1 MILQILNGI
10 KTSGLINKITGLRR
24 VYFIKELVHRI
35 IMDLPVRLAAQLS
48 GEEGK
53 TRQKAA
59 KLVVDLAEIANA
71 DGFIEVDNAHVSG
84 VSVITGGHGLRRFL
98 SDLSDDK
105 DGQVAIT
112 TTLNSAGCDKEKMQ
126 EMDIDWPDF
135 LEQQF
140 EIIYA
145 YERLGIEATLSCTP
159 YDRGIELESGV
170 ASWAESNAVCF
181 SNSWTSLITNRES
194 GLSALATALT
204 GFAPRWGLHLPENRM
219 PNILVNISCEL
230 TELSDWSILGDWIG
244 KQVRPDWNLA
254 WGPMPFIRGLPEYVS
269 FASKKAL
276 TAAAAN
282 YGCPM
287 LWAEGHSADPPLS
300 KDDNG
305 QWLAPDSGWAGVLEF
320 TAEDLAKRY
329 QDLAPK
335 GQVDLVVIGCPQA
348 SIEEIRRTASAVRS
362 YAEMGKRIPNN
373 RLWLFTSEE
382 NCQLA
387 NDDGSIDL
395 LESAGVVILQD
406 TCPEVTPYNRQHYNH
421 LLTNS
426 LKAEHYLTSGLNRIP
441 TSVMSIKD
449 CVAHAFNPDLSK
461 GERPTI
467 SAKAQPQHQS
477 AKSPRDGEFS
487 SVGNGLS
494 SQGDFSIT
502 GRAMSTDVA
511 ITYLGY
517 VNRDSGVVEETGHP
531 LDGQAIEDTILIY
544 PKGSG
549 STVAPYVLM
558 GLIYTGKGPRAIVN
572 RDVCSL
578 TIPACSLLDVPY
590 AHGFESDPCMEVN
603 SGDLVEMIKVGD
615 KVTLTVIE
623 RAE

>member
-1 MILQILNGI
+1 M
-10 KTSGLINKITGLRR
+10 S
-24 VYFIKELVHRI
+24 VYIFRQY
-35 IMDLPVRLAAQLS
+35 MDLPERLSNQLAGKE
-48 GEEGK
+48 GE

-59 KLVVDLAEIANA
+59 RLVVDLAEIASA
-71 DGFIEVDNAHVSG
+71 EGFVKVDNAHISG

-98 SDLSDDK
+98 SDLSGDE
-105 DGQVAIT
+105 DGKVVIT
-112 TTLNSAGCDKEKMQ
+112 TTLNAAGCDSEKMK

-140 EIIYA
+140 EIIHA

-159 YDRGIELESGV
+159 YDRGIEVDSGI

-204 GFAPRWGLHLPENRM
+204 GFAPKWGLHLEENRI
-219 PNILVNISCEL
+219 PNILVNVTCEMNH
-230 TELSDWSILGDWIG
+230 LSDWSILGDWIG
-244 KQVRPDWNLA
+244 KQVRPDWGLS
-254 WGPMPFIRGLPEYVS
+254 WGPMPLIQGLPKQVS

-287 LWAEGHSADPPLS
+287 LWAEGHSAEPPLQRNS
-300 KDDNG
+300 NGSWEAPKD
-305 QWLAPDSGWAGVLEF
+305 GWKGVLEF
-320 TAEDLAKRY
+320 GQAELEQRY
-329 QDLAPK
+329 AELAPK

-362 YAEMGKRIPNN
+362 YAEMGKRISNN
-373 RLWLFTSEE
+373 RLWLFTSGE
-382 NCQLA
+382 NYQLA
-387 NDDGSIDL
+387 VEDGSVDL
-395 LESAGVVILQD
+395 LQDAGVVILKD
-406 TCPEVTPYNRQHYNH
+406 TCPEVTPYNRKHYNH

-441 TSVMSIKD
+441 TSVMNIQD
-449 CVAHAFNPDLSK
+449 CVAHAIDPNLSS
-461 GERPTI
+461 GERP
-467 SAKAQPQHQS
+467 SLSSKAQPQHQS
-477 AKSPRDGEFS
+477 SKSKQKGEYS
-487 SVGNGLS
+487 ALGNGLS
-494 SQGDFSIT
+494 SQGDFSVT
-502 GRAMSTDVA
+502 GRALSTDVA

-517 VNRDSGVVEETGHP
+517 VNRDSGVIEESGHP

-558 GLIYTGKGPRAIVN
+558 GLIYTEKGPKAIIN

-590 AHGFESDPCMEVN
+590 AHGFESDPCIEIN
-603 SGDLVEMIKVGD
+603 TGDLVEMTKTGD
-615 KVTLTVIE
+615 DVTITVIE

>member
-1 MILQILNGI
+1 M
-10 KTSGLINKITGLRR
+10 RW
-24 VYFIKELVHRI
+24 LVQPS
-35 IMDLPVRLAAQLS
+35 IMDLPSRLAEQLA
-48 GEEGK
+48 GKEGK

-59 KLVVDLAEIANA
+59 RLVVDLAEIANA
-71 DGFIEVDNAHVSG
+71 EGFIEVDNAHVSG

-98 SDLSDDK
+98 SDLSDDE

-140 EIIYA
+140 EIIHA

-159 YDRGIELESGV
+159 YDRGIDLDSGI

-204 GFAPRWGLHLPENRM
+204 GFAPKWGLHLEHNRM
-219 PNILVNISCEL
+219 PNILVNIACEL
-230 TELSDWSILGDWIG
+230 TELADWSILGDWIG
-244 KQVRPDWNLA
+244 KQVRPDWDLS
-254 WGPMPFIRGLPEYVS
+254 WGPMPFIRGMPEHVS

-287 LWAEGHSADPPLS
+287 LWAEGHSADPPLA
-300 KDDNG
+300 KDADGN
-305 QWLAPDSGWAGVLEF
+305 WLEPESGWAGVLEF
-320 TAEDLAKRY
+320 TEQDLAQRY
-329 QDLAPK
+329 QDLAPQ

-362 YAEMGKRIPNN
+362 YAEMGAKIPNN
-373 RLWLFTSEE
+373 RLWLFTSGE
-382 NCQLA
+382 NYQLA
-387 NDDGSIDL
+387 ADDGSIDL
-395 LESAGVVILQD
+395 LEDAGVVILQD

-441 TSVMSIKD
+441 TSVMTIQD
-449 CVAHAFNPDLSK
+449 CVAHAFYPDLSA

-477 AKSPRDGEFS
+477 SKTKQSGDFS
-487 SVGNGLS
+487 AVGNGLS
-494 SQGDFSIT
+494 SQGDFTIT
-502 GRAMSTDVA
+502 GKAMSTDVA

-517 VNRDSGVVEETGHP
+517 VNRDTGVIEEVGHP

-558 GLIYTGKGPRAIVN
+558 GLIYTGKGPKGIVN

-578 TIPACSLLDVPY
+578 TIPACSLLDLPY
-590 AHGFESDPCMEVN
+590 GHGFATDPCMEIN
-603 SGDLVEMIKVGD
+603 TGDLVEMRKVGD
-615 KVTLTVIE
+615 EVTLTVLE
-623 RAE
+623 RAD

>member
-1 MILQILNGI
+1 M
-10 KTSGLINKITGLRR
+10 RW
-24 VYFIKELVHRI
+24 LVQPS
-35 IMDLPVRLAAQLS
+35 IMDLPSRLAEQLA
-48 GEEGK
+48 GKEGK

-59 KLVVDLAEIANA
+59 RLVVDLAEIAKA
-71 DGFIEVDNAHVSG
+71 EGFIEVDNAHVSG

-98 SDLSDDK
+98 SDLSDDE

-140 EIIYA
+140 EIIHA

-159 YDRGIELESGV
+159 YDRGIDLDSGI

-204 GFAPRWGLHLPENRM
+204 GFAPKWGLHLEHNRM
-219 PNILVNISCEL
+219 PNILVNIACEL
-230 TELSDWSILGDWIG
+230 TELADWSILGDWIG
-244 KQVRPDWNLA
+244 KQVRPDWDLS
-254 WGPMPFIRGLPEYVS
+254 WGPMPFIRGMPEHVS

-287 LWAEGHSADPPLS
+287 LWAEGHSADPPLA
-300 KDDNG
+300 KDADGN
-305 QWLAPDSGWAGVLEF
+305 WLEPESGWAGVLEF
-320 TAEDLAKRY
+320 TEQDLAQRY
-329 QDLAPK
+329 QDLAPQ

-362 YAEMGKRIPNN
+362 YAEMGAKIPNN
-373 RLWLFTSEE
+373 RLWLFTSGE
-382 NCQLA
+382 NYQLA
-387 NDDGSIDL
+387 ADDGSIDL
-395 LESAGVVILQD
+395 LEDAGVVILQD
-406 TCPEVTPYNRQHYNH
+406 TCPEVTPYNREHYNH

-441 TSVMSIKD
+441 TSVMTIHD
-449 CVAHAFNPDLSK
+449 CVAHAFNPDLSA

-477 AKSPRDGEFS
+477 SKTKQSGDFS
-487 SVGNGLS
+487 AVGNGLS
-494 SQGDFSIT
+494 SQGDFTIT
-502 GRAMSTDVA
+502 GKAMSTDVA

-517 VNRDSGVVEETGHP
+517 VNRDTGVIEEVGHP

-558 GLIYTGKGPRAIVN
+558 GLIYTGKGPKGIVN

-578 TIPACSLLDVPY
+578 TIPACSLLDLPY
-590 AHGFESDPCMEVN
+590 GHGFATDPCMEIN
-603 SGDLVEMIKVGD
+603 TGDLVEMRKVGD
-615 KVTLTVIE
+615 EVTLTVLE
-623 RAE
+623 RAD

>member
-1 MILQILNGI
+1 
-10 KTSGLINKITGLRR
+10 
-24 VYFIKELVHRI
+24 
-35 IMDLPVRLAAQLS
+35 MDLPGRLAAQLA

-59 KLVVDLAEIANA
+59 RLVVDLAEIANA
-71 DGFIEVDNAHVSG
+71 EGFIEVDNSHVSG
-84 VSVITGGHGLRRFL
+84 VSVITGGHGLLRFL
-98 SDLSDDK
+98 ADLSNDE

-112 TTLNSAGCDKEKMQ
+112 TTLNSAGCDKERMQ

-140 EIIYA
+140 EIIHA

-159 YDRGIELESGV
+159 YDRGIEIESGI

-204 GFAPRWGLHLPENRM
+204 GYAPKWGLHLPGNRM
-219 PNILVNISCEL
+219 PNILVNISCQLSEL
-230 TELSDWSILGDWIG
+230 ADWSILGDWIG
-244 KQVRPDWNLA
+244 KQVRPDWDLA
-254 WGPMPFIRGLPEYVS
+254 WGPMPFIRGMPEHVS

-287 LWAEGHSADPPLS
+287 LWAEGHSAPPPLS
-300 KDDNG
+300 KDAEGN
-305 QWLAPDSGWAGVLEF
+305 WLEPESGWAGVLEF
-320 TAEDLAKRY
+320 TAEDLAQRY
-329 QDLAPK
+329 EDLAPQ

-362 YAEMGKRIPNN
+362 YAEMGAKIPDN
-373 RLWLFTSEE
+373 RLWLFTSGE
-382 NCQLA
+382 NYQLA
-387 NDDGSIDL
+387 AEDGSINL
-395 LESAGVVILQD
+395 LENAGVVILQD

-441 TSVMSIKD
+441 TSVMTIQD
-449 CVAHAFNPDLSK
+449 CVAHAFDPDLSA
-461 GERPTI
+461 GERPMI

-477 AKSPRDGEFS
+477 SKTHQHGEYTS
-487 SVGNGLS
+487 TGNGLS
-494 SQGDFSIT
+494 SQGDFTIT
-502 GRAMSTDVA
+502 GKAMSTDVA

-517 VNRDSGVVEETGHP
+517 VNRDSGVIEEFGHP

-558 GLIYTGKGPRAIVN
+558 GLIYTGKGPKGIVN

-578 TIPACSLLDVPY
+578 TIPACSLLNLPY
-590 AHGFESDPCMEVN
+590 GHGFESDPCLKVN
-603 SGDLVEMIKVGD
+603 TGDLVEMRKVGD
-615 KVTLTVIE
+615 KVTLTVLQ
-623 RAE
+623 RAD

>member
-1 MILQILNGI
+1 M
-10 KTSGLINKITGLRR
+10 RW
-24 VYFIKELVHRI
+24 LVQPS
-35 IMDLPVRLAAQLS
+35 IMDLPSRLAEQLA
-48 GEEGK
+48 GKEGK

-59 KLVVDLAEIANA
+59 RLVVDLAEIANA
-71 DGFIEVDNAHVSG
+71 EGFIEVDNAHVSG

-98 SDLSDDK
+98 SDLSDDE
-105 DGQVAIT
+105 DGQVAIA

-140 EIIYA
+140 EIIHA

-159 YDRGIELESGV
+159 YDRGIDLDSGI

-204 GFAPRWGLHLPENRM
+204 GFAPKWGLHLEHNRM
-219 PNILVNISCEL
+219 PNILVNIACEL
-230 TELSDWSILGDWIG
+230 TELADWSILGDWIG
-244 KQVRPDWNLA
+244 KQVRPDWDLS
-254 WGPMPFIRGLPEYVS
+254 WGPMPFIRGMPEHVS

-287 LWAEGHSADPPLS
+287 LWAEGHSADPPLA
-300 KDDNG
+300 KDADGN
-305 QWLAPDSGWAGVLEF
+305 WLEPESGWAGVLEF
-320 TAEDLAKRY
+320 TEQDLAQRY
-329 QDLAPK
+329 QDLAPQ

-362 YAEMGKRIPNN
+362 YAEMGAKIPNN
-373 RLWLFTSEE
+373 RLWLFTSGE
-382 NCQLA
+382 NYQLA
-387 NDDGSIDL
+387 ADDGSIDL
-395 LESAGVVILQD
+395 LEDAGVVILQD

-441 TSVMSIKD
+441 TSVMTIQD
-449 CVAHAFNPDLSK
+449 CVAHAFYPDLSA

-477 AKSPRDGEFS
+477 SKTKQSGDFS
-487 SVGNGLS
+487 AVGNGLS
-494 SQGDFSIT
+494 SQGDFTIT
-502 GRAMSTDVA
+502 GKAMSTDVA

-517 VNRDSGVVEETGHP
+517 VNRDTGVIEEVGHP

-558 GLIYTGKGPRAIVN
+558 GLIYTGKGPKGIVN

-578 TIPACSLLDVPY
+578 TIPACSLLDLPY
-590 AHGFESDPCMEVN
+590 GHGFATDPCMEIN
-603 SGDLVEMIKVGD
+603 TGDLVEMRKVGD
-615 KVTLTVIE
+615 EVTLTVLE
-623 RAE
+623 RAD